1 VRRLL
6 VAAVAGTALMAV
18 ALVASVPAQAAG
30 PCVTLEYLTL
40 LGRAQSALSAVPPQP
55 PAALTAVTEAENL
68 APSSGTG
75 LAPIIEGLTASPPD
89 IAGAGRRIDL
99 LASTLALPVGS
110 ACNVDSREAE
120 NALHQVYASSVF
132 ADLDQNQPPSIFERI
147 GAVVNW
153 ILSHLFGLLGTSGS
167 ILLGAM
173 VLAAIAAFVI
183 YRLRGVAGGRRALGT
198 DEPATAGDD
207 PEQEWQLGLAAA
219 RRGDHREAIRRAF
232 RAALLDVADRRA
244 HLDRAWTTRE
254 MLATLS
260 ADADLLAVV
269 APAAASFDKAWYGGA
284 PVSAADW
291 AVARGRCEAVR
302 RVARHA
308 AGAQTR

>member
-6 VAAVAGTALMAV
+6 IAAVVGAALMAGALVAAV
-18 ALVASVPAQAAG
+18 PARAAT

-40 LGRAQSALSAVPPQP
+40 LGRAESALSAVPPQP
-55 PAALTAVTEAENL
+55 PAALTAVTEAEDL
-68 APSSGTG
+68 APSSSAE
-75 LAPIIEGLTASPPD
+75 LAPIIGALTASPPD
-89 IAGAGRRIDL
+89 VIGSGRRIDL
-99 LASTLALPVGS
+99 IAATLALPAGS
-110 ACNVDSREAE
+110 ACNVDSRMAE
-120 NALHQVYASSVF
+120 KVLHQVYASPVF

-167 ILLGAM
+167 ILLGAL
-173 VLAAIAAFVI
+173 VLGAIAAFVI
-183 YRLRGVAGGRRALGT
+183 YRLRGVVGGRRALGA

-269 APAAASFDKAWYGGA
+269 APAAASFDRAWYGRA

-291 AVARGRCEAVR
+291 DVARGRCEAVR
-302 RVARHA
+302 RVARHT
-308 AGAQTR
+308 AGAPSP